1 MMFNIMKKKEDETY
15 CYIGKNRTEVSEQYM
30 AVKLSEHDARNYAEV
45 LSKDG
50 GNYIVVE
57 AE

>member
-1 MMFNIMKKKEDETY
+1 MFNIMKKKEDETY

-50 GNYIVVE
+50 VNYIVVE

>member
-1 MMFNIMKKKEDETY
+1 MMFNIMKKKDNEKY
-15 CYIGKNRTEVSEQYM
+15 CYIGKNRTEISEQYM
-30 AVKLSEHDARNYAEV
+30 AVKLTKHDADEYAEV

-57 AE
+57 AK

>member
-1 MMFNIMKKKEDETY
+1 MFNNKKKKEDETY

-30 AVKLSEHDARNYAEV
+30 AVKVTKHDADEYVDV

-57 AE
+57 SK